1 MRRRLA
7 ALLVLAGALGSADAG
22 RAQAPAAGAAGTAA
36 GTDGTPRPGAPNL
49 GAVKDTVKDAMK
61 DVLKGV
67 APAKPAAA
75 AVAPAPTPT
84 DPASR
89 AAALRH
95 KTLRE
100 DDFVDSDA
108 TNRDPF
114 KSFLRFFVDKRAPQ
128 VRAVPA
134 VFEKF
139 ALEELTLIA
148 IVSGDTMPRAMFRDP
163 GGLGQTV
170 KRGDYLSKAGARV
183 TKILSDRVILEFSD
197 PSGNPEARAL
207 EKAVL
212 VRPEEEAAK

>member
-7 ALLVLAGALGSADAG
+7 GLLVLMGALATADAG
-22 RAQAPAAGAAGTAA
+22 RAQAPAAGAAGAS
-36 GTDGTPRPGAPNL
+36 DGVARPATPNL

-61 DVLKGV
+61 DVLKGT
-67 APAKPAAA
+67 AKPAAA
-75 AVAPAPTPT
+75 APAPTPT

-89 AAALRH
+89 AAVLRR

-100 DDFVDSDA
+100 DDFVDSDGS
-108 TNRDPF
+108 NRDPF

-128 VRAVPA
+128 VRTVPA